1 MPPKK
6 NPNQTLNG
14 DQDTN
19 LLLKLV
25 EKITLLVDRNLSLTD
40 EIKHLREEQKQ
51 FMEIQ
56 RDLLKRIEDL
66 ENGHQDWARVG
77 RNATTT
83 PDPDDIK

>member
-25 EKITLLVDRNLSLTD
+25 EKITLLVDHNLSLTD
-40 EIKHLREEQKQ
+40 EIKHLRENKG
-51 FMEIQ
+51 MEIQ
-56 RDLLKRIEDL
+56 KDLLKRIEDL